1 MKKLFFLLSIF
12 AIILSCSSDETSTP
26 VTPPAPIVK
35 YTITLSAGEGGT
47 VSTTGGEYEAGQTVS
62 VTATPQGEY
71 LFKDWSDGNT
81 DATRTITVS
90 SNSTLTANF
99 EKKKYPLTV
108 NIEGEGEVLEEI
120 VNSGRT
126 TDYDS
131 GTTVKLTAIP
141 AEGWEFVGWT
151 GSNSNSNSLTVTLNG
166 NTSVQAIF
174 LPKTFLENRESIE
187 LCKLDRFHGL
197 GFGFPKYSYSLPSTG
212 NLKFTLIFVDFDN
225 SPATATID
233 EMKQLI
239 EPISKS
245 FFSSSSYGKLNIQFD
260 AINKWI
266 RMTKNSGEYNMRR
279 EVSNSEFHYNYLSEA
294 LNLAD
299 SEYDFSNSD
308 LFIVITNPDTENIDF
323 GPAYIGNDYWNFQAD
338 GKTFYTSTSSGY
350 DLNDWG
356 GLWLNHEVGHLMG
369 LPDLY
374 NYSGLPTWHGY
385 VGEFSLM
392 GLISGEAPDL
402 FGYEKWMLGWLDDAQ
417 IFCAQNGTSI
427 VDIHP
432 IESTD
437 TGTKIVVLPISD
449 NNSLVIESRK
459 SILVDENLT
468 EEGILIYR
476 VDSSIRSGEGSLE
489 VLPSDR
495 INEEKMDLLLKEGDI
510 LSINGY
516 SIEVL
521 FNTED
526 FYRIEITK
534 N

>member
-1 MKKLFFLLSIF
+1 MKKLLYTFTLTLTAFL
-12 AIILSCSSDETSTP
+12 IIYSCSAEEDN
-26 VTPPAPIVK
+26 TPPPSIIQTPEPETPATTQ
-35 YTITLSAGEGGT
+35 YTLEVTSGEGGT
-47 VSTTGGEYEAGQTVS
+47 VSTEGGTYDEGTQITI
-62 VTATPQGEY
+62 TATP
-71 LFKDWSDGNT
+71 
-81 DATRTITVS
+81 
-90 SNSTLTANF
+90 
-99 EKKKYPLTV
+99 
-108 NIEGEGEVLEEI
+108 
-120 VNSGRT
+120 
-126 TDYDS
+126 
-131 GTTVKLTAIP
+131 
-141 AEGWEFVGWT
+141 AEGYEFVGWE

-174 LPKTFLENRESIE
+174 LPETFLENRESIE
-187 LCKLDRFHGL
+187 LCKIDRFHGGI
-197 GFGFPKYSYSLPSTG
+197 GFGFPKYLYSLPSTG
-212 NLKFTLIFVDFDN
+212 NLKFTIIFVDFDD

-245 FFSSSSYGKLNIQFD
+245 FYSSSSYGKLNVQFD
-260 AINKWI
+260 AINKWM

-279 EVSNSEFHYNYLSEA
+279 DVSSGEFHYNYLSEA

-299 SEYDFSNSD
+299 LEYDFSNSD
-308 LFIVITNPDTENIDF
+308 LFVVITNPDTENIDY

-350 DLNDWG
+350 DLNIWG

-385 VGEFSLM
+385 AGQFSLM
-392 GLISGEAPDL
+392 GLISGKAPDL

-449 NNSLVIESRK
+449 NKSLVIESRK

-468 EEGILIYR
+468 EEGILIYQ
-476 VDSSIRSGEGSLE
+476 VDSSIRSGEGCLE
-489 VLPSDR
+489 VLPSNR
-495 INEEKMDLLLKEGDI
+495 RNEGKIDLLLKEGDI

-521 FNTED
+521 LQSDLFD
-526 FYRIEITK
+526 RISIVKE
-534 N
+534 

>member
-1 MKKLFFLLSIF
+1 MKKLYLLSILTLTTI
-12 AIILSCSSDETSTP
+12 ALIYSCSTEEEDTTTP
-26 VTPPAPIVK
+26 PSVVATPEPEPPAPTQ
-35 YTITLSAGEGGT
+35 YTLTVTAGEGGS
-47 VSTTGGEYEAGQTVS
+47 VSTEGGTYDEGTEITI
-62 VTATPQGEY
+62 TATPN
-71 LFKDWSDGNT
+71 DGYEF
-81 DATRTITVS
+81 I
-90 SNSTLTANF
+90 
-99 EKKKYPLTV
+99 
-108 NIEGEGEVLEEI
+108 
-120 VNSGRT
+120 
-126 TDYDS
+126 
-131 GTTVKLTAIP
+131 
-141 AEGWEFVGWT
+141 GWE
-151 GSNSNSNSLTVTLNG
+151 GSDSDSNSLTVTLNG
-166 NTSVQAIF
+166 DTSVQAIF
-174 LPKTFLENRESIE
+174 LPETFLENRESIE
-187 LCKLDRFHGL
+187 LCKLDRFYGAI
-197 GFGFPKYSYSLPSTG
+197 GFGFPKYIHSLPSTG
-212 NLKFTLIFVDFDN
+212 NLKFTLIFVDFDD
-225 SPATATID
+225 SPATATIE

-245 FFSSSSYGKLNIQFD
+245 FYSSSSYGKLNVQFD

-279 EVSNSEFHYNYLSEA
+279 EVSSGEFHYNYLLEA

-308 LFIVITNPDTENIDF
+308 LFVVITNPDTENIDY

-350 DLNDWG
+350 DLNVWG

-374 NYSGLPTWHGY
+374 NYSGYPLWHGY
-385 VGEFSLM
+385 VGQFSLM

-476 VDSSIRSGEGSLE
+476 VDSSIDSGQGCLE

-495 INEEKMDLLLKEGDI
+495 RNDRKIDLLLKEGDI

-521 FNTED
+521 LQSDLFDRVSIVKE
-526 FYRIEITK
+526 
-534 N
+534 